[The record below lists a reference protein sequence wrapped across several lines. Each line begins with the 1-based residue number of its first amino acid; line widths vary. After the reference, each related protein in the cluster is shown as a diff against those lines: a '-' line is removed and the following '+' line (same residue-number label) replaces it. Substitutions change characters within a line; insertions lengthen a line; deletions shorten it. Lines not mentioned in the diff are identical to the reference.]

1 MLILYPL
8 PETSTSPSPVSIRI
22 LYLFAMLFWTYREK
36 YLFVILSL
44 LCFAQKTF
52 SSANLWPKQSS
63 RRNSMKYPEERYGG
77 ERCWGGGGGVGLVR
91 RSCNFEFRVTNR
103 KRKLVSLLQVVVVWQ
118 PFFLTSHSVTFLHSS
133 WIARTGPGQ
142 GHGLRSVLLLMS
154 KVLSFKEVMVV
165 SCTWSSKNMG
175 TKWSSFHTATKFP
188 SPEEGATNATPK
200 EVV

>member
-1 MLILYPL
+1 MAKTIIKKKLNEI
-8 PETSTSPSPVSIRI
+8 S
-22 LYLFAMLFWTYREK
+22 WRE
-36 YLFVILSL
+36 IWWR
-44 LCFAQKTF
+44 A
-52 SSANLWPKQSS
+52 ALW
-63 RRNSMKYPEERYGG
+63 RGG
-77 ERCWGGGGGVGLVR
+77 ERVVR

-154 KVLSFKEVMVV
+154 KVLSFEEVMAV

-175 TKWSSFHTATKFP
+175 TKWSSFHTATKIP

>member
-1 MLILYPL
+1 
-8 PETSTSPSPVSIRI
+8 
-22 LYLFAMLFWTYREK
+22 MLFWTYREK

-77 ERCWGGGGGVGLVR
+77 ERCCEGGERVVR

-118 PFFLTSHSVTFLHSS
+118 PFFLTSHPFTFLHCS

-154 KVLSFKEVMVV
+154 KVLSFEEVMVV

-175 TKWSSFHTATKFP
+175 TKWSYFHTA
-188 SPEEGATNATPK
+188 NATPK